1 MSRLVVINL
10 GSGDL
15 QQGCPS
21 ITAQISHPDGSR
33 HSMQFRGSL
42 PPAPE
47 IERLYQ
53 LWQLLYEA
61 FYRMR
66 SLRSS
71 PDFEIISNGM
81 FTHFSEVEF
90 RRLCQQVHAQLNAWL
105 TSETF
110 LNIDR
115 QVRSQLN
122 PTEEIR
128 FIIETDDDHLLRLP
142 WHCWNFFR
150 DYRKAELALSR
161 PEYKQREALPP
172 KFFRK
177 RIRILAILGSSEG
190 IDLRSEQRFLAGLP
204 DSETQ
209 FLVQPDRREFNAQL
223 WDEQGWDILF
233 FAGHSRTEGKS
244 GRIYINEKQTHNS
257 LTIEELEEVLGA
269 AIDRGLKLAIFNSCS
284 GLGLA
289 NALAK
294 LNISQVIVMREPV
307 PNLVAQEFF
316 RYFLTAFA
324 LQRSPLYLAVQEARR
339 KLQGLED
346 DYPAASWLPV
356 ICQNPAL
363 EPLT

>member
-15 QQGCPS
+15 QLGCPS
-21 ITAQISHPDGSR
+21 ITAQISHPEESR
-33 HSMQFRGSL
+33 RAMQFRGSL

-47 IERLYQ
+47 IEHLYD

-71 PDFEIISNGM
+71 PDFEIIPSGM
-81 FTHFSEVEF
+81 ITHFSEVEF
-90 RRLCQQVHAQLNAWL
+90 RQLCQQVHTQLNAWL

-110 LNIDR
+110 LNIDQ

-128 FIIETDDDHLLRLP
+128 VIIETDDDRLLQLP

-150 DYRKAELALSR
+150 DYRRAELALSR
-161 PEYKQREALPP
+161 PEYKQREASPS
-172 KFFRK
+172 KISRK
-177 RIRILAILGSSEG
+177 KIRILAILGSSEG
-190 IDLRSEQRFLAGLP
+190 IDLSAEQQFLEALP

-209 FLVQPDRREFNAQL
+209 FLVQPDRREFNTQL
-223 WDEQGWDILF
+223 WDEQGWDILL
-233 FAGHSRTEGKS
+233 FAGHSCAEGED
-244 GRIYINEKQTHNS
+244 GRIYINEKPTHNS
-257 LTIEELEEVLGA
+257 LTIEELEEALGA
-269 AIDRGLKLAIFNSCS
+269 AIDRGLKLSIFNSCS

-294 LNISQVIVMREPV
+294 LDIPQVIVMREPV
-307 PNLVAQEFF
+307 PNLGGAGILQILSDGFC
-316 RYFLTAFA
+316 RAAIAA
-324 LQRSPLYLAVQEARR
+324 LSGGAGSP
-339 KLQGLED
+339 
-346 DYPAASWLPV
+346 
-356 ICQNPAL
+356 
-363 EPLT
+363 